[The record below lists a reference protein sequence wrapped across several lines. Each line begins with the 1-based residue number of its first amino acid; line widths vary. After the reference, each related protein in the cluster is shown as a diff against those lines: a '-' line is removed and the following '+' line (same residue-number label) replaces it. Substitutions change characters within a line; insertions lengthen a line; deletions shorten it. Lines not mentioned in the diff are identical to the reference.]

1 MNCKKCGAP
10 LTEND
15 QFCKN
20 CGEAVNSQSINTGD
34 QTSFGVANT
43 NTNNNLNQQPM
54 DNNVQPSYSNN
65 INNNAQ
71 PSYPNNMNN
80 NQQQGW
86 ANYNNA
92 PMYNNQPINK
102 PSGNG
107 KYIAI
112 GFAILVGI
120 IAVVLVISMVMSKDN
135 NSNLTGGGSSNVTQ
149 PSKTNYKVAFKG
161 FTFEIPDNF
170 VYEEDNGTL
179 MIGNE
184 EGTWAAILELEQ
196 GSFAQLKAN
205 KNQLQSLMQ
214 QSGYT
219 ASIASEKNLGGVDFI
234 TLEISASGQ
243 NAIAAL
249 AKANSMYFIGVTA
262 MNQDNEFDYK
272 LLETIAPIVKSA
284 QYNGNTT
291 NNISGNTKIDMSA
304 ISELA
309 K

>member
-1 MNCKKCGAP
+1 MNCKKCGSP
-10 LTEND
+10 LAEND

-20 CGEAVNSQSINTGD
+20 CGETVNSQSTNIGGQTPASMPNT
-34 QTSFGVANT
+34 
-43 NTNNNLNQQPM
+43 NNLNQQNM
-54 DNNVQPSYSNN
+54 NTTQPNYSNN
-65 INNNAQ
+65 
-71 PSYPNNMNN
+71 MNSN
-80 NQQQGW
+80 QQGW

-92 PMYNNQPINK
+92 PMYNNQPMNK

-112 GFAILVGI
+112 GFAIIVGI
-120 IAVVLVISMVMSKDN
+120 IAIVVVVSMVMNKDN
-135 NSNLTGGGSSNVTQ
+135 NNSLTGGGSSSVTQ

-196 GSFAQLKAN
+196 GSFSQLKAN
-205 KNQLQSLMQ
+205 KSQLQSLMQ

-304 ISELA
+304 ISGLA